1 MNSRLQMQKLQLELV
16 WDYKSYYKHIAY
28 EHVLYRAL
36 IISVH
41 KVLNELIHGEID
53 GWSESDVI

>member
-1 MNSRLQMQKLQLELV
+1 MNSRLQMQKLQVELR

-28 EHVLYRAL
+28 EHVLCRAL

-41 KVLNELIHGEID
+41 KVLDELIRGEID
-53 GWSESDVI
+53 